1 MQINLET
8 QQNQSL
14 LNKMKSNYKAMVL
27 SCIDPRFQPVIYN
40 YLKKK
45 KLNGK
50 YSSFTIAG
58 SAIGVTANKFKKW
71 HKTFW
76 DNMDTSIK
84 LHKIKKL
91 IVINHRDCGA
101 AKIINGKKI
110 FNKLNE
116 TKIHKVS
123 LFKIKKLFKKKYP
136 KLSIDLKI
144 ISLNKK
150 VENFR

>member
-1 MQINLET
+1 
-8 QQNQSL
+8 
-14 LNKMKSNYKAMVL
+14 MKSNYKAMVL
-27 SCIDPRFQPVIYN
+27 SCMDPRFQPIIFN

-76 DNMDTSIK
+76 DNLDTSIK

-101 AKIINGKKI
+101 AKIVNGKRNLK
-110 FNKLNE
+110 KMDE
-116 TKIHKVS
+116 TDWVVQYNSKRNWET
-123 LFKIKKLFKKKYP
+123 FKILRSFSF
-136 KLSIDLKI
+136 SIY
-144 ISLNKK
+144 
-150 VENFR
+150 